1 MQNSL
6 VFVSHTH
13 GLWANPDRKPS
24 KRYGLL
30 RQSPRKMLSEMMA
43 EHKDEVFQWIS
54 EQADEHSDEE
64 EESEKDSPMEE

>member
-13 GLWANPDRKPS
+13 GLWGNSDRKPS

-30 RQSPRKMLSEMMA
+30 RKSPRSMLGEMMA
-43 EHKDEVFQWIS
+43 EHKDEVFEWIS
-54 EQADEHSDEE
+54 EYADEPSDEE
-64 EESEKDSPMEE
+64 EEADQDSPMK

>member
-1 MQNSL
+1 
-6 VFVSHTH
+6 
-13 GLWANPDRKPS
+13 
-24 KRYGLL
+24 
-30 RQSPRKMLSEMMA
+30 MMA